1 MNKTNFNAKL
11 RDGIPM
17 LVVNVDHP
25 SPGLVNYLC
34 AIGCDAVFFDCE
46 QGSPD
51 IESVENMARAARL
64 GNVTSLVRLWSREP
78 WMIERM
84 MLRGVDGIVAPR
96 VDTAET
102 AEQIV
107 DTVRYVFP
115 KNYEQ
120 KTVVVQVES
129 LEAIDSLDDML
140 AVDGIDAFFIGPVD
154 LSKSL
159 GHGGRLDVPEVAELV
174 ERTTSRIV
182 SAGKS
187 AGMLVT
193 EKNVR
198 AIQKTGATFLYCHAN
213 DFLRIGMAEFK
224 ARMAI

>member
-1 MNKTNFNAKL
+1 
-11 RDGIPM
+11 M

>member
-1 MNKTNFNAKL
+1 MGIMDLKTKL
-11 RDGIPM
+11 KSGAPA

-25 SPGLVNYLC
+25 SPGLVDYLC
-34 AIGCDAVFFDCE
+34 AIGCDALFFDCE

-64 GNVTSLVRLWSREP
+64 GHVTSLVRLWSRDP

-96 VDTAET
+96 VDDGRTARE
-102 AEQIV
+102 IV

-115 KNYEQ
+115 RNHDQ
-120 KTVVVQVES
+120 KTVVVQIES
-129 LEAIDSLDDML
+129 LAAVEVLDEIL
-140 AVDGIDAFFIGPVD
+140 SVDGIDAFFIGPVD

-159 GHGGRLDVPEVAELV
+159 GHSGRLEAPEVKELV
-174 ERTTSRIV
+174 AQTTSRIIA
-182 SAGKS
+182 AGKR

-193 EKNVR
+193 EENVR
-198 AIQKTGATFLYCHAN
+198 EVQKSGATFLYCHAN
-213 DFLRIGMAEFK
+213 DFLRIGMAGFK
-224 ARMAI
+224 SRMAA